1 MGIVEDANR
10 KLSLMRVIFRLE
22 AEEELTDAV
31 DWYEARSQGLGA
43 DLLRCVDA
51 CVERIIRQPES
62 YPVVHRGIRMA
73 IVRRFP
79 YLILYRV
86 SEEVIH
92 VLAVFHG
99 KRDPKIWKSR

>member
-1 MGIVEDANR
+1 
-10 KLSLMRVIFRLE
+10 MRVIFRPE
-22 AEEELTDAV
+22 AEEELTDAI

-43 DLLRCVDA
+43 DLLRCVDV
-51 CVERIIRQPES
+51 CVERIIRQPAS
-62 YPVVHRGIRMA
+62 YPIVYRGIRMA
-73 IVRRFP
+73 VVRRFP

-86 SEEVIH
+86 SDEIIH